1 MVDTYIY
8 IDWLTKYYNLYEI
21 KLSSYYL
28 DASVFSAPL
37 YKSVTYMHMQ
47 FSIEDRSS

>member
-1 MVDTYIY
+1 MVDIYID
-8 IDWLTKYYNLYEI
+8 IDWLTKYNNLYEI

-28 DASVFSAPL
+28 DATVFSAPL
-37 YKSVTYMHMQ
+37 CKSIAYLHMQ